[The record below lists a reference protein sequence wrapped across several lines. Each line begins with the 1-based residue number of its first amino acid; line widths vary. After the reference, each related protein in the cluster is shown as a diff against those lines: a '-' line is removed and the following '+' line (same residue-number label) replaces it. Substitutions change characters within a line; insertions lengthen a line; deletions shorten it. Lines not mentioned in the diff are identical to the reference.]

1 MGLKRLHDYVH
12 EYGGMEDYANLR
24 NGFLGANFSSKLS
37 PWLANG
43 CLSPRKVFWEI
54 INWIK

>member
-12 EYGGMEDYANLR
+12 EYGGMKDYAILR
-24 NGFLGANFSSKLS
+24 NGFKGANFSSKLS

-54 INWIK
+54 IDW

>member
-12 EYGGMEDYANLR
+12 EYGGMKDYAILR

-43 CLSPRKVFWEI
+43 CLSPRKVFCEI
-54 INWIK
+54 INW